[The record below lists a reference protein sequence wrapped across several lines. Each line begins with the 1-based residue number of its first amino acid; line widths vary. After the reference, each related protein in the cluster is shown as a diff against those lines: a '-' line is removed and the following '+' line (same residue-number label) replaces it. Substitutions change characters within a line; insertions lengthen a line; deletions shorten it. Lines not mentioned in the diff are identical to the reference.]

1 MLASRY
7 RLTGSEN
14 IEKVKNSGNLHQFD
28 LFGIVIQKRK
38 DKEPSRFAFVISTKV
53 SKLAVQ
59 RNRIKRALHEAV
71 RQSIT
76 NVKKGN
82 DVVFLTKKSIEKVP
96 TDEIMHNTRKALRE
110 VGLLK

>member
-7 RLTGSEN
+7 RLIGSKN
-14 IEKVKNSGNLHQFD
+14 IEKVKESGNLHQFD
-28 LFGIVIQKRK
+28 LFGIMIKKRK

-82 DVVFLTKKSIEKVP
+82 DVVFLTKRSIERVP
-96 TDEIMHNTRKALRE
+96 TDEIMRSARE
-110 VGLLK
+110 SLKSVGLIE